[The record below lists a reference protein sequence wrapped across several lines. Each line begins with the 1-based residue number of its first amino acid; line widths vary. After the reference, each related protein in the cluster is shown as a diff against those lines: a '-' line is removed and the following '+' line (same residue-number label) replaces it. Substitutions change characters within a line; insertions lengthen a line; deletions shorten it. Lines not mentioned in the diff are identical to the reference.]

1 MLLRSCAR
9 RASSAEVTCYN
20 DRHRSPGLPL
30 YSIYTAGMWGFVG
43 FHFLRELA
51 DDDTDNLALSVVV
64 SCVLA
69 PFWPVI
75 MPIYIFNTM
84 KRRRRDY

>member
-1 MLLRSCAR
+1 
-9 RASSAEVTCYN
+9 
-20 DRHRSPGLPL
+20 
-30 YSIYTAGMWGFVG
+30 MWGFVG